1 MRTKL
6 VLAMV
11 AGLSAGFSQAATQ
24 EEVRSAIEKATQPRA
39 VAAVQS
45 RCEPDGRAQPVVY
58 SDGPL
63 RWFAESLAF
72 IAALVALDV
81 HGSQHD
87 RCELSDLGVEHKYVI
102 RDDRSV
108 SDPAPPTFP

>member
-1 MRTKL
+1 MREKL
-6 VLAMV
+6 LVVMV
-11 AGLSAGFSQAATQ
+11 TSLWAGIAQPATQ
-24 EEVRSAIEKATQPRA
+24 EEVRAAIEKATQPRA
-39 VAAVQS
+39 LAAVES

-58 SDGPL
+58 SNGPL

-81 HGSQHD
+81 HGDQYD
-87 RCELSDLGVEHKYVI
+87 RCELSDLGVEHNYVI

-108 SDPAPPTFP
+108 YDPAPLPLN